1 MCLPCLVL
9 LIQSPWHKVSVN
21 LAGCFEKGQ
30 AYVAMSRA
38 RSCEGLQIK
47 GLNKKVWL
55 IGRCSAVCLARHVSS
70 TLIGRCS
77 AVLDTWRRGIAP
89 PRCLRVCCPSMEG
102 AEERECV

>member
-1 MCLPCLVL
+1 M
-9 LIQSPWHKVSVN
+9 N

-55 IGRCSAVCLARHVSS
+55 IGRCSAV
-70 TLIGRCS
+70 
-77 AVLDTWRRGIAP
+77 LDTWRRGIAP
-89 PRCLRVCCPSMEG
+89 PRCLRVWCTRMGG

>member
-9 LIQSPWHKVSVN
+9 LIQSPLHKVSVN

-55 IGRCSAVCLARHVSS
+55 IGRCSAV
-70 TLIGRCS
+70 
-77 AVLDTWRRGIAP
+77 LDTWRRGIAP
-89 PRCLRVCCPSMEG
+89 PRCLRVWCMRMGG